1 VVESG
6 GTGAVYAE
14 FMHDQL
20 TSEETRKVS
29 LEQRGLAVITS
40 SGVLATFSFGALALF
55 KQRDVIAIPR
65 IGTYMLLGSAITL
78 LIAATLALAANSPLR
93 YRAIN
98 PSAMARTMR
107 EHWADGDAAA
117 LARVTSTRA
126 QLLVNVR
133 SANDLK
139 AIFLLAALIAEV
151 LGVAFLA
158 ITVCVTAI
166 GSP

>member
-1 VVESG
+1 VAESS
-6 GTGAVYAE
+6 GTGKVYAE
-14 FMHDQL
+14 FMQDQL

-55 KQRDVIAIPR
+55 KQRDIIDIPR
-65 IGTYMLLGSAITL
+65 VGAYMLLGSAVTL

-98 PSAMARTMR
+98 PSAMAQTMR
-107 EHWADGDAAA
+107 EHWADDDSAA
-117 LARVTSTRA
+117 LARITSTRA
-126 QLLVNVR
+126 QLLASVR

-139 AIFLLAALIAEV
+139 AVFLLAALIAEV
-151 LGVAFLA
+151 LGVAFLTT
-158 ITVCVTAI
+158 TVCVTAI
-166 GSP
+166 ASP